1 MAINRDEVKR
11 IAQLARLEIAEEAVD
26 QYAQDLSQ
34 ILTFFEQ
41 LSQFDVTDVAPMAHP
56 LEMKLRLRRDEVT
69 ETDQRELF
77 QAIAP
82 LAEKGLY
89 LVPRVID

>member
-1 MAINRDEVKR
+1 MAISRDEVKR
-11 IAQLARLEIAEEAVD
+11 IAQLARLEIAEGEVNH
-26 QYAQDLSQ
+26 YAHDLSQ
-34 ILTFFEQ
+34 ILMFFEQ
-41 LSQFDVTDVAPMAHP
+41 LSQFDVSDVTPMAHP
-56 LEMKLRLRRDEVT
+56 LEMRLRLRRDEVT